1 MNGGLQVD
9 GMYVVHGITGYE
21 EREKS
26 VNKLLRDE
34 NEFDFEFVKES
45 EDPEQNKSWIDKYFV
60 TDIRQKLSRGAI
72 FCTLVHIRCYEKI
85 VASNDQLAIIFE
97 NDICFLGDFKKKMQP
112 ILEEAKQLPEGFM
125 VSLENSTLRFPSF
138 KKTKKGKCLY
148 EADFGRCAG
157 AYLID
162 QKGAQ
167 AILNHVKEYKC
178 DKVIDWWHNDLIKEG
193 VLKMYW
199 AHPPVAEQGSM
210 NGRLP
215 STISSRS
222 RGNWRSVKWNLQKFY
237 KMRILRLLR

>member
-1 MNGGLQVD
+1 MNGELQID

-21 EREKS
+21 EREKML
-26 VNKLLRDE
+26 NKLLKEDHG
-34 NEFDFEFVKES
+34 FDFEFVKES
-45 EDPEQNKSWIDKYFV
+45 EDHEQNKKWIQKYFAEG
-60 TDIRQKLSRGAI
+60 IRQKLSKGAL
-72 FCTLVHIRCYEKI
+72 FCTLVHIQCYEKI
-85 VASNDQLAIIFE
+85 VAANDKLAIIFE
-97 NDICFLGDFKKKMQP
+97 NDICFLGDFVKKMKP
-112 ILEEAKQLPEGFM
+112 IIEEAKQLPEGFM
-125 VSLENSTLRFPSF
+125 ISLENSTLRFPSF
-138 KKTKKGKCLY
+138 KKTKKGKYLY

-157 AYLID
+157 AYMID

-167 AILNHVKEYKC
+167 AILDHVKKQKC

-215 STISSRS
+215 SSISKRS
-222 RGNWRSVKWNLQKFY
+222 RGNWRTMKWNLQKFY